1 MVSVIYVREAISLI
15 ILIEISISLK
25 TELEDREKIFERTF
39 ILGIYQKI
47 CKLSELKGRK
57 C

>member
-1 MVSVIYVREAISLI
+1 MVNVIYVRETVILI
-15 ILIEISISLK
+15 ILIDISISLK
-25 TELEDREKIFERTF
+25 IELEDREKICERSF

-47 CKLSELKGRK
+47 CKLSELKGRR

>member
-1 MVSVIYVREAISLI
+1 MVSVIYVRETISLI

-47 CKLSELKGRK
+47 CTL
-57 C
+57 

>member
-1 MVSVIYVREAISLI
+1 MVSVIYVRETISLI
-15 ILIEISISLK
+15 ILIETSISLK

-47 CKLSELKGRK
+47 ANSLS
-57 C
+57 